1 MTIQEL
7 KATVDKATEE
17 ERDALIFVV
26 GKRKNPGAKVRL
38 LPAGEGPLG
47 ELMNVNAEGDC
58 VVRFTTKGLRKWLR
72 KLES

>member
-7 KATVDKATEE
+7 NDTITKASTEGRE
-17 ERDALIFVV
+17 AVIFVV

-38 LPAGEGPLG
+38 LPKGEGPLG

-58 VVRFTTKGLRKWLR
+58 VVRFTTKSLRKWLR
-72 KLES
+72 KIS